1 MINVYNFQKEGV
13 KSGSLVGLSE
23 ATKCWA
29 HCINPTEKELI
40 DLSEKANIP
49 LEDLKEVLDEEERP
63 KVSDLDNYSLI
74 VVRAPWVENDEI
86 STTPLSLFI
95 SKNKNNV
102 ITIALKELS
111 SVHRIKQLIETK
123 KIDMVQHTMSFFT
136 YRLLDEVFNAY
147 FLILSTLEE
156 KIDKLEDTIIEKPD
170 SVKVHSI
177 FTLKKTLIFFHKS
190 LTATRDVIASI
201 EKEYVVN
208 IDKKNIKR
216 FRTLY
221 NDVVQL
227 IDMVAT
233 YRDVLTSTLEIYLSA
248 VSNNLNRAI
257 KTLTVGASFVLFP
270 TLIASIYGMN
280 FDTSSM
286 FNMPELNWKYGYFFS
301 LGLMAASIIITYVYF
316 KRKEWI

>member
-1 MINVYNFQKEGV
+1 MIHVYNFQKEGV
-13 KSGSLVGLSE
+13 KTSSLTGLSDT
-23 ATKCWA
+23 TKCWA

-40 DLSEKANIP
+40 EISEKANIP
-49 LEDLKEVLDEEERP
+49 LDDLKEVLDEEERP

-74 VVRAPWVENDEI
+74 IVRAPWVENEEVV
-86 STTPLSLFI
+86 TTPLSLFI

-111 SVHRIKQLIETK
+111 SVNKIIQLIETK

-147 FLILSTLEE
+147 FSILSTLEE

-177 FTLKKTLIFFHKS
+177 FTLKKTLIFFHKA

-280 FDTSSM
+280 FDTSSI

-316 KRKEWI
+316 KKKEWI

>member
-1 MINVYNFQKEGV
+1 MIHVYNFQKEGV
-13 KSGSLVGLSE
+13 KLGSLVGLSE
-23 ATKCWA
+23 TTKCWA

-40 DLSEKANIP
+40 EISEKANIP

-111 SVHRIKQLIETK
+111 SVNKIMQLIEAK
-123 KIDMVQHTMSFFT
+123 KIDMAQHTMSFFT

-147 FLILSTLEE
+147 FSILSTLEE
-156 KIDKLEDTIIEKPD
+156 KIDNLEDVIIEKPG
-170 SVKVHSI
+170 SVKVNSI
-177 FTLKKTLIFFHKS
+177 FTLKKTLIFFHKA

-201 EKEYVVN
+201 EKEYVAN

-227 IDMVAT
+227 IDMVGT
-233 YRDVLTSTLEIYLSA
+233 YRDILTSTLEIYLSA

-280 FDTSSM
+280 FDTSSI

-301 LGLMAASIIITYVYF
+301 LGLMVASVIITYVYF
-316 KRKEWI
+316 KKKEWI

>member
-1 MINVYNFQKEGV
+1 MIHVYNFQKEGV
-13 KSGSLVGLSE
+13 KTGSLVGLSDT
-23 ATKCWA
+23 TKCWA
-29 HCINPTEKELI
+29 HCVNPTEKELTEI
-40 DLSEKANIP
+40 SEKANIP
-49 LEDLKEVLDEEERP
+49 LDDLKEVLDEDERP

-74 VVRAPWVENDEI
+74 IVRAPWVENDEI

-111 SVHRIKQLIETK
+111 SVQRIKQLIETK

-136 YRLLDEVFNAY
+136 YKLLDEIFNAY
-147 FLILSTLEE
+147 FSILSTLEE
-156 KIDKLEDTIIEKPD
+156 KIDILEDVIVDKPD
-170 SVKVHSI
+170 SVKAHSI
-177 FTLKKTLIFFHKS
+177 FSIKKTLIFFHKA

-216 FRTLY
+216 FRNLY
-221 NDVVQL
+221 NDVTQL
-227 IDMVAT
+227 IDMVGT
-233 YRDVLTSTLEIYLSA
+233 YRDILTSTLEIYLSA
-248 VSNNLNRAI
+248 VSNNLNKAI

-280 FDTSSM
+280 FNTDSIY
-286 FNMPELNWKYGYFFS
+286 NMPELNWKYGYFFS
-301 LGLMAASIIITYVYF
+301 LGLMVVSVIIIYVYF
-316 KRKEWI
+316 KKKEWI